1 MAAGIERVETPIS
14 MKELERRWGA
24 VRKEMQARGIDA
36 LVTQNSSDW
45 LGGYVKWFTDVP
57 AHNDYPRNVIFH
69 RDDLMTVV
77 EMGNRGGRN
86 SLGGK
91 DVLNPGVGDWIF
103 SPSFYSVGYTHG
115 YDGALVAQELKRR
128 GYKSIGWVG
137 RGRLQYDL
145 VRVVEE
151 QVPNATFV
159 DATDLVDRIK
169 AIKSDE
175 EIALIRRAA
184 AMQDTQWAKVIEAVK
199 PGMRDSE
206 ITARA
211 QYEGELIGSEQGLF
225 RCSSAPLGEPAIL
238 RGRHYQGRIMRRGD
252 YMTLLIENN
261 GPGGHYAELART
273 FVFGKASQELRDA
286 FTVCVEAQKHTVKN
300 LKIGAKPAEIYAS
313 HNDTMTSHGAP
324 RELRL
329 FGHSQGYDLV
339 ERPLLRDDETI
350 PLAANM
356 NMAVHP
362 GFFSKT
368 NFAFICDNF
377 LIRPDGSVEHL
388 HQTEQKIWELD

>member
-1 MAAGIERVETPIS
+1 MTERIVNPIS
-14 MKELERRWGA
+14 DQELERRWSA
-24 VRKEMQARGIDA
+24 VRAGMRERGIDA
-36 LVTQNSSDW
+36 LVMQNTNDW

-69 RDDLMTVV
+69 RNDLMTVV
-77 EMGNRGGRN
+77 EMGNKDRVTN
-86 SLGGK
+86 LGGK
-91 DVLNPGVGDWIF
+91 DPLNPGVGDWIS
-103 SPSFYSVGYTHG
+103 SPSFFSAAYTHG
-115 YDGALVAQELKRR
+115 YDAELVGKDLKRR
-128 GYKSIGWVG
+128 GHKTIGWFG

-145 VRVVEE
+145 VRIVEE

-169 AIKSDE
+169 AIKSEE

-184 AMQDTQWAKVIEAVK
+184 AMQDAQWAKVVAAVK

-206 ITARA
+206 ITALA
-211 QYEGELIGSEQGLF
+211 QYQGELLGSEQGLF

-238 RGRHYQGRIMRRGD
+238 RGRHYQGRVMQRGD

-286 FTVCVEAQKHTVKN
+286 FAVCAEAQKHTVKS
-300 LKIGAKPAEIYAS
+300 LKIGAAPAAIYAS
-313 HNDTMTSHGAP
+313 HNDYMTSHGAP
-324 RELRL
+324 PELRL

-339 ERPLLRDDETI
+339 ERPLLRSDETM

-362 GFFSKT
+362 GFFTPT

-377 LIRPDGSVEHL
+377 LIKPDGSVEHL
-388 HQTEQKIWELD
+388 HKSEQKIWEL

>member
-1 MAAGIERVETPIS
+1 MAAIERVETPIS
-14 MKELERRWGA
+14 IAELERRWAA
-24 VRKEMQARGIDA
+24 VRKEMAAQGIEA
-36 LVTQNSSDW
+36 LVTQNASDW

-69 RDDLMTVV
+69 RDDFMTVV
-77 EMGNRGGRN
+77 EMGAKDRRDN
-86 SLGGK
+86 LAGK
-91 DVLNPGVGDWIF
+91 DPLNPGVGEWVS
-103 SPSFYSVGYTHG
+103 SPSFFSVGYTHG
-115 YDGALVAQELKRR
+115 YDAALVAQELKRR
-128 GYKSIGWVG
+128 GTKTIGWVG

-151 QVPNATFV
+151 QVTNAAFV

-175 EIALIRRAA
+175 EIALIRCAA
-184 AMQDTQWAKVIEAVK
+184 AMQDAQWAKLVKALK

-206 ITARA
+206 ITALA
-211 QYEGELIGSEQGLF
+211 QYEGELLGSEQGLF

-238 RGRHYQGRIMRRGD
+238 RGRHYQGRIMQGGD

-261 GPGGHYAELART
+261 GPGGQYAELART
-273 FVFGKASQELRDA
+273 FVFGKASSELRDA
-286 FTVCVEAQKHTVKN
+286 FAVCCAAQKNTVAN
-300 LKIGAKPAEIYAS
+300 LKIGALPAEIYAR
-313 HNDTMTSHGAP
+313 HNDYMTSHGAP
-324 RELRL
+324 PELRL

-339 ERPLLRDDETI
+339 ERPLLRSDETM

-362 GFFSKT
+362 GFYTRT

-377 LIRPDGSVEHL
+377 LIKPDGAVEHL
-388 HQTEQKIWELD
+388 HKSEQKIWEL

>member
-1 MAAGIERVETPIS
+1 MTAIARVETPIS
-14 MKELERRWGA
+14 MPELERRWAA
-24 VRKEMQARGIDA
+24 VRKEMAARNIDA
-36 LVTQNSSDW
+36 LITQNASDW

-77 EMGNRGGRN
+77 EMGNKDRETN
-86 SLGGK
+86 LGGK
-91 DVLNPGVGDWIF
+91 DPLNPGVGDWIS
-103 SPSFYSVGYTHG
+103 SPSFFSAAYTHG
-115 YDGALVAQELKRR
+115 YDAELVAKELNRR
-128 GYKSIGWVG
+128 GHKTIGWVG

-145 VRVVEE
+145 VRIVEE
-151 QVPNATFV
+151 QVANATFV

-169 AIKSDE
+169 AIKSEE

-184 AMQDTQWAKVIEAVK
+184 AMQDAQWAKVVNTVK

-206 ITARA
+206 ITALA
-211 QYEGELIGSEQGLF
+211 QYQGELLGSEQGLF

-238 RGRHYQGRIMRRGD
+238 RGRHYQGRVMQRGD

-273 FVFGKASQELRDA
+273 FVFGKASSELRDA
-286 FTVCVEAQKHTVKN
+286 FAVCVEAQKHTVRN
-300 LKIGAKPAEIYAS
+300 LKPGASPAAIYAS
-313 HNDTMTSHGAP
+313 HNDYMTSHGAP
-324 RELRL
+324 PELRL

-339 ERPLLRDDETI
+339 ERPLLRSDETI

-362 GFFSKT
+362 GFFTPT

-377 LIRPDGSVEHL
+377 LIKPDGTVEHL
-388 HQTEQKIWELD
+388 HKSEQKIWEL

>member
-1 MAAGIERVETPIS
+1 MTATERVETPIS
-14 MKELERRWGA
+14 MAELERRWAA
-24 VRKEMQARGIDA
+24 VRKEMAAQNIDA
-36 LVTQNSSDW
+36 LVTQNASDW

-77 EMGNRGGRN
+77 EMGAKDRRDN
-86 SLGGK
+86 LGGK
-91 DVLNPGVGDWIF
+91 DPLNPGVGEWIF
-103 SPSFYSVGYTHG
+103 SPSFFSVGYTHG
-115 YDGALVAQELKRR
+115 YDAALVAEALKRR
-128 GYKSIGWVG
+128 SYRTVGWVG

-145 VRVVEE
+145 VRLVEE
-151 QVPNATFV
+151 QVANATFV

-184 AMQDTQWAKVIEAVK
+184 AMQDAQWAKVVNAVK

-206 ITARA
+206 ITALA
-211 QYEGELIGSEQGLF
+211 QYEGELLGSEQGLF

-238 RGRHYQGRIMRRGD
+238 RGRHYQGRIMQPGD

-273 FVFGKASQELRDA
+273 FVFGKASAELRDA
-286 FTVCVEAQKHTVKN
+286 FAVVTEAQAHTVKN
-300 LKIGAKPAEIYAS
+300 LKIGAAPADIYAR
-313 HNDTMTSHGAP
+313 HNEYMVSRRAP
-324 RELRL
+324 PELRL
-329 FGHSQGYDLV
+329 YGHSQGYDLV
-339 ERPLLRDDETI
+339 ERPLLRSDETMA
-350 PLAANM
+350 LAANM

-362 GFFSKT
+362 GFYTRT

-377 LIRPDGSVEHL
+377 LIKADGSVEHL
-388 HQTEQKIWELD
+388 HKTEQKIWEL

>member
-1 MAAGIERVETPIS
+1 MAAIDRVETPIS
-14 MKELERRWGA
+14 MTELERRWAA
-24 VRKEMQARGIDA
+24 VRKEMADRSIDA
-36 LVTQNSSDW
+36 LITQNASDW
-45 LGGYVKWFTDVP
+45 LGGYVKWFTDIP

-77 EMGNRGGRN
+77 EMGNKDRRDN
-86 SLGGK
+86 LGGK
-91 DVLNPGVGDWIF
+91 DPLNPGVGDWIF
-103 SPSFYSVGYTHG
+103 SPSFFSVGYTHE
-115 YDGALVAQELKRR
+115 YDAVLIAQELRR
-128 GYKSIGWVG
+128 RAHKTVGWVG

-151 QVPNATFV
+151 QTPNTKFV

-169 AIKSDE
+169 AIKSEE

-184 AMQDTQWAKVIEAVK
+184 AMQDAQWAKVVSAVK

-206 ITARA
+206 ITALA
-211 QYEGELIGSEQGLF
+211 QYEGELLGSEQGLF

-238 RGRHYQGRIMRRGD
+238 RGRHYQGRVMQRGD

-273 FVFGKASQELRDA
+273 FVFGKASAELRDA
-286 FTVCVEAQKHTVKN
+286 FAVVRDAQKHTVSN
-300 LKIGAKPAEIYAS
+300 LKIGASPAEIYAS
-313 HNDTMTSHGAP
+313 HNDYMVSHGAP
-324 RELRL
+324 PELRL

-339 ERPLLRDDETI
+339 ERPLLRSDETM

-362 GFFSKT
+362 GFFTRT

-377 LIRPDGSVEHL
+377 LIKPDGSVEPL
-388 HQTEQKIWELD
+388 HKAEQKIWEL

>member
-1 MAAGIERVETPIS
+1 MSAIERVETPIS
-14 MKELERRWGA
+14 MPELERRWAA
-24 VRKEMQARGIDA
+24 VRKAMAARNIDA
-36 LVTQNSSDW
+36 LITQNASDW

-77 EMGNRGGRN
+77 EMGNKDRETN
-86 SLGGK
+86 LGGK
-91 DVLNPGVGDWIF
+91 DPLNPGVGDWIS
-103 SPSFYSVGYTHG
+103 SPSFFSAAYTHG
-115 YDGALVAQELKRR
+115 YDAELVAKDLKRR
-128 GYKSIGWVG
+128 GHKTIGWVG

-145 VRVVEE
+145 VRIVEE
-151 QVPNATFV
+151 QVANATFV

-184 AMQDTQWAKVIEAVK
+184 AMQDAQWAKVVNTLK

-206 ITARA
+206 ITALA
-211 QYEGELIGSEQGLF
+211 QYQGELLGSEQGLF
-225 RCSSAPLGEPAIL
+225 RCSSAPLGAPAIL
-238 RGRHYQGRIMRRGD
+238 RGRHYQGRIMQRGD

-261 GPGGHYAELART
+261 GPGGYYAELART
-273 FVFGKASQELRDA
+273 FVFGKASSELRDA
-286 FTVCVEAQKHTVKN
+286 FAVCVEAQKHTVRN
-300 LKIGAKPAEIYAS
+300 LKPGAAPADIYAR
-313 HNDTMTSHGAP
+313 HNDYMTSHGAP
-324 RELRL
+324 PELRL

-339 ERPLLRDDETI
+339 ERPLLRSDETM

-362 GFFSKT
+362 GFFTPT

-377 LIRPDGSVEHL
+377 LIKPDGAVEQL
-388 HQTEQKIWELD
+388 HKSEQKIWEL

>member
-1 MAAGIERVETPIS
+1 MAPTDRIQTPIS
-14 MKELERRWGA
+14 MAELERRWAA
-24 VRKEMQARGIDA
+24 VRKEMAARNIDA
-36 LVTQNSSDW
+36 LVTQNASDW

-77 EMGNRGGRN
+77 EMGNKDRRDN
-86 SLGGK
+86 LAGK
-91 DVLNPGVGDWIF
+91 DPLNPGVGEWIF
-103 SPSFYSVGYTHG
+103 CPSFFSVGYTHD
-115 YDGALVAQELKRR
+115 YDAMLVAQELKRR
-128 GYKSIGWVG
+128 GYKAIGWVG

-145 VRVVEE
+145 VRIVETE
-151 QVPNATFV
+151 VPNATFV

-169 AIKSDE
+169 AIKSEE
-175 EIALIRRAA
+175 EIALVRRAA
-184 AMQDTQWAKVIEAVK
+184 AMQDAQWAKLVKALK

-206 ITARA
+206 ITALA
-211 QYEGELIGSEQGLF
+211 QYEGELLGSEQGLF

-238 RGRHYQGRIMRRGD
+238 RGRHYQGRIMQRGD

-286 FTVCVEAQKHTVKN
+286 FAVCVEAQRHTVSN
-300 LKIGAKPAEIYAS
+300 LKIGAAPADIYAS
-313 HNDTMTSHGAP
+313 HNTFMTSHGAP
-324 RELRL
+324 AELRL

-339 ERPLLRDDETI
+339 ERPLLRSDETM

-362 GFFSKT
+362 GFYTKT

-377 LIRPDGSVEHL
+377 LIKGDGSAEHL
-388 HQTEQKIWELD
+388 HTTEQKILEL

>member
-1 MAAGIERVETPIS
+1 MSAIERVETPIS
-14 MKELERRWGA
+14 MKELERRWAA
-24 VRKEMQARGIDA
+24 VRKEMEARNIDA

-69 RDDLMTVV
+69 RSDLMTVV
-77 EMGNRGGRN
+77 EMGNKDRRDT
-86 SLGGK
+86 LAGK
-91 DVLNPGVGDWIF
+91 DPLNPGVGEWVF
-103 SPSFYSVGYTHG
+103 SPSFYSAGYTHE
-115 YDGALVAQELKRR
+115 YDGFHVAQELKRR
-128 GYKSIGWVG
+128 GYKTIGWVG
-137 RGRLQYDL
+137 KGRLQYDL
-145 VRVVEE
+145 VRVVEA
-151 QVPNATFV
+151 QVPGARFI

-169 AIKSDE
+169 AIKSEE
-175 EIALIRRAA
+175 EIALIRRAT
-184 AMQDTQWAKVIEAVK
+184 AMQDAQWAKVVKAVK

-206 ITARA
+206 ITALA

-238 RGRHYQGRIMRRGD
+238 RGRHYQGRIMKAGD

-286 FTVCVEAQKHTVKN
+286 FAVCVEAQKHTVKN
-300 LKIGAKPAEIYAS
+300 LKIGASPADVYAN
-313 HNDTMTSHGAP
+313 HNDYMTRHGAP
-324 RELRL
+324 AEMRL

-339 ERPLLRDDETI
+339 ERPLLRADETM

-362 GFFSKT
+362 GFFTKT

-377 LIRPDGSVEHL
+377 LIKPDGAVEHL
-388 HQTEQKIWELD
+388 HKAEQKIWELA